1 MLAQTTPLSRW
12 QALSTE
18 LMAVLDHAS
27 AWTDFAPTL
36 ELIEDY
42 RAKLV
47 KDIAWAESPYF
58 IGTNEAILHTL
69 LGKWGPNGLSP
80 AVYDC
85 EASAR
90 FHGVKECA
98 A

>member
-1 MLAQTTPLSRW
+1 MLSTTSPLARW
-12 QALSTE
+12 QTLSTE
-18 LMAVLDHAS
+18 LLAVLDHAA

-36 ELIEDY
+36 ELTRQY
-42 RAKLV
+42 RAKLER
-47 KDIAWAESPYF
+47 DMRWANSTSHEL
-58 IGTNEAILHTL
+58 TRDAIVDTL
-69 LGKWGPNGLSP
+69 LRKWGPNGLSP

-90 FHGVKECA
+90 RHAKQEMA

>member
-1 MLAQTTPLSRW
+1 MLQTTSPLARW

-18 LMAVLDHAS
+18 LLAVLDHAA
-27 AWTDFAPTL
+27 AWTDFPPTL
-36 ELIEDY
+36 ELTRQY
-42 RAKLV
+42 RAKLER
-47 KDIAWAESPYF
+47 DMRRANSTSHEL
-58 IGTNEAILHTL
+58 TRDAIVDTL

-90 FHGVKECA
+90 RHAKQGIA

>member
-1 MLAQTTPLSRW
+1 MLQATSPLARW

-18 LMAVLDHAS
+18 LLAVLDHAA

-36 ELIEDY
+36 ELTRQY
-42 RAKLV
+42 RAQLE
-47 KDIAWAESPYF
+47 KDMRWANSTSHEL
-58 IGTNEAILHTL
+58 TRDAIVDTL
-69 LGKWGPNGLSP
+69 LGKWGPNGLSL

-85 EASAR
+85 ESSAR
-90 FHGVKECA
+90 LHAKQEMA

>member
-1 MLAQTTPLSRW
+1 MLSTTSPLARW

-18 LMAVLDHAS
+18 LLAVLDHAA

-36 ELIEDY
+36 ELTRQY

-47 KDIAWAESPYF
+47 KDIAWSKAYSGREQ
-58 IGTNEAILHTL
+58 NAIVDTL

-90 FHGVKECA
+90 RHAKQEMA